1 MARPWSPIARS
12 FPLDS
17 TMMSAL
23 MRFEMVVMVWTVVRV
38 EQSRPCVVYSV
49 PTDWGDNGHPTV
61 EWVRQLASNASLES
75 VVLDPVESDGQ
86 IRHQQS

>member
-61 EWVRQLASNASLES
+61 ELVRLWASNASLRL
-75 VVLDPVESDGQ
+75 VCLDPVGSGG
-86 IRHQQS
+86 RSHLPKS